1 MPCAK
6 NNLTAVL
13 AVFVVRVFVRPHR
26 ALHGALGGQDV
37 GATTERSDDE
47 PECNN
52 ERQRPSLARVS
63 VVLARCSPTEKLAL
77 EIGVAHTLCKSII

>member
-26 ALHGALGGQDV
+26 ALHVALDGQGV
-37 GATTERSDDE
+37 VATA
-47 PECNN
+47 
-52 ERQRPSLARVS
+52 ERQRPYLARTS
-63 VVLARCSPTEKLAL
+63 VVLAGSRPAEKLSL
-77 EIGVAHTLCKSII
+77 K